1 MLVDFVGCLVWII
14 TGEVRHS
21 RFLSPNIAAISILNF
36 EDERE
41 ASQHRITLLILR
53 EFHCIS

>member
-1 MLVDFVGCLVWII
+1 MGCLVWII